1 MNQLVEEA
9 GDSMAESGASRDAMG
24 TKQPR
29 GREKD
34 LAGREKTH
42 DIVSWSNLEEFWLKI
57 LVFFG
62 THSHINTP
70 SCAQRF
76 VMELGEG
83 RGSAESE
90 LEFPLMN
97 LVYMGQYR
105 LFTSFR
111 YKISRCACCAARL
124 ENHVCPNMLCPCT
137 CTIVC
142 RIF

>member
-29 GREKD
+29 GGDKD

-42 DIVSWSNLEEFWLKI
+42 DVVSWSNLEEFRLKI

-62 THSHINTP
+62 THSHIIHINTP

-97 LVYMGQYR
+97 LVYMGQ
-105 LFTSFR
+105 
-111 YKISRCACCAARL
+111 
-124 ENHVCPNMLCPCT
+124 
-137 CTIVC
+137 
-142 RIF
+142 